1 MIPAG
6 PRAGGKGGDRGGPAR
21 RGRCCSSGPPP
32 VAPRG
37 PDPAAAQARSSPCL
51 RPGAA
56 RPRSRP
62 GPGAFP
68 GGSRV
73 GLKPPSPSD
82 PQPGWGCCTSIPLR
96 DQRPPP
102 PCTFAI
108 SKRLAESKEGSG
120 KGCSPPSTQ
129 PSPAQRGPE
138 GAEPHQG
145 GGTVQGK
152 TCIKVTAK
160 QAASPPRSS
169 LGWGAVTPL
178 GGSGGGTPSRGD
190 VGVPAESSP
199 ARRGLTSCSTA
210 ARSRPH
216 GTPTSLSPG
225 RKDWQAH
232 TPKPLPPM
240 ITIRDLFNCENNCN

>member
-1 MIPAG
+1 MG
-6 PRAGGKGGDRGGPAR
+6 
-21 RGRCCSSGPPP
+21 RGRSGRGPGPPGAVLQLRAPP

-102 PCTFAI
+102 PCAFAI

-120 KGCSPPSTQ
+120 KGCSPPAPSTQ
-129 PSPAQRGPE
+129 PSPAQRGPG

-160 QAASPPRSS
+160 QAASSPRSS
-169 LGWGAVTPL
+169 LGTGNCDPP
-178 GGSGGGTPSRGD
+178 GGLRGGISSRGD
-190 VGVPAESSP
+190 VRVPAESSP

-232 TPKPLPPM
+232 APKPLAPM
-240 ITIRDLFNCENNCN
+240 ITIRGFFNCENNCN

>member
-1 MIPAG
+1 MVDFFGPEELLHPPAPPCPIHPHPSAGHTQHREGSTGRMIPAG

-102 PCTFAI
+102 PCTSAI
-108 SKRLAESKEGSG
+108 SGG
-120 KGCSPPSTQ
+120 K
-129 PSPAQRGPE
+129 
-138 GAEPHQG
+138 
-145 GGTVQGK
+145 
-152 TCIKVTAK
+152 K
-160 QAASPPRSS
+160 QAACREQGGLGEGLQPPQHP
-169 LGWGAVTPL
+169 AQP
-178 GGSGGGTPSRGD
+178 GSEGSRG
-190 VGVPAESSP
+190 
-199 ARRGLTSCSTA
+199 R
-210 ARSRPH
+210 
-216 GTPTSLSPG
+216 
-225 RKDWQAH
+225 
-232 TPKPLPPM
+232 
-240 ITIRDLFNCENNCN
+240 